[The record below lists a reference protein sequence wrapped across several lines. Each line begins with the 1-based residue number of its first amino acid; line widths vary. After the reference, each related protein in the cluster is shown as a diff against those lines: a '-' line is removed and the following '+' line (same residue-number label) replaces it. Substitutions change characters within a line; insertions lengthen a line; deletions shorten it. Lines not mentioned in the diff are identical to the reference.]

1 MATTVE
7 NSVATDAKVLQSYLD
22 GKWQAGTDDGAPL
35 VNPCDGSVLARASS
49 KGLDLK
55 AALDYSRNV
64 GGPELRKL
72 SYAQRAELLG
82 KIADALAA
90 HRDEWYEIARKNS
103 GNTKADAA
111 IDVDGS
117 IGTLKYFAKIGAKL
131 GGAHILRDGSPM
143 RLARD
148 QNFQGL
154 HVGVPLDGV
163 AVHINA
169 FNFPAWGLWEKA
181 AVSLLAGVP
190 VLSKPATSTA
200 WLAQEMVHAV
210 IEAGILPPGALSI
223 LCGSANLLPTYLQ
236 VGDAISFTG
245 SAKTAREIQKGIREG
260 VRVNV
265 EADSLNAALL
275 GPDAKPGSLEF
286 DFFVREVVRE
296 MTSKTGQK
304 CTAIR
309 RVLVPSEVAPAVTEA
324 IAVALSRVVVGD
336 PANSTV
342 TMGPVVNMAQRKS
355 VEDGINSLSQATE
368 VSHWPEKFAP
378 VDASLEKGAF
388 VPPIIFMLGNGR
400 DPETVHQL
408 EVFGPV
414 ATVVPYRDKA
424 DAFAVAR
431 RGGGSLAASVFSGDA
446 GFLAEAA
453 VALGT
458 THGRLLLVDPAIG
471 DSHTGHG
478 IVLPS
483 LMHGGPGRAGGGE
496 ELGGSAWAVVLSPAG
511 GVASIGDDAVG
522 AGGTGGG
529 PVSGIALQI
538 PQQRGEVL
546 VDGKRLE
553 TLWIEPADKD
563 RPDDRHAAR
572 RPGLGRAVEGL
583 SAKAGVAHRMRHTCL
598 FALWTR
604 KFRQADGKASGEI
617 HAPRGRSGAA
627 GVARQ
632 VGHREAD
639 FARPQRWRIDRLDLC
654 GEISR
659 PSAGVDSGSSA
670 CVCGRPQRRQHHRC
684 EGGLPDDRPS
694 AKTWALSSA
703 CGCDVLGLERHL
715 ARPKVSLVEHRGI
728 FAGNTLPD
736 FVHSGRR
743 GRIRNHRPGKGD

>member
-7 NSVATDAKVLQSYLD
+7 NRIAAGAKVLQSYVR
-22 GKWQAGTDDGAPL
+22 GKWQAGADHGTPL
-35 VNPCDGSVLARASS
+35 VNPCDGTVLAWASS
-49 KGLDLK
+49 QGLDLN
-55 AALDYSRNV
+55 AALAYSRNV

-72 SYAQRAELLG
+72 TYAQRAELLG
-82 KIADALAA
+82 KVADLLATR
-90 HRDEWYEIARKNS
+90 RDEWYEIARKNS

-131 GGAHILRDGSPM
+131 GDAHMLRDGAPM

-190 VLSKPATSTA
+190 VLAKPATSTA
-200 WLAQEMVHAV
+200 WLAQEMVAAV

-223 LCGSANLLPTYLQ
+223 LCGSPNDLLSHLQ
-236 VGDAISFTG
+236 LGDLVAFTG
-245 SAKTAREIQKGIREG
+245 SASTARQIRQSIREG

-275 GPDAKPGSLEF
+275 GPDAVPGSPSF

-309 RVLVPSEVAPAVTEA
+309 RVLVPAEHETAATEA
-324 IAVALSRVVVGD
+324 IAVALSKAVVGD
-336 PANSTV
+336 PANPAV

-355 VEDGINSLSQATE
+355 VEEGIENLTQATE
-368 VSHWPEKFAP
+368 VSYWPENFAP
-378 VDASLEKGAF
+378 VGASLEHGAF
-388 VPPIIFMLGNGR
+388 VPPTLFKLGNGR

-414 ATVVPYRDKA
+414 ATVVAYRDKA

-431 RGGGSLAASVFSGDA
+431 RGGGSLAASVFSSDTS
-446 GFLAEAA
+446 FLAESAT
-453 VALGT
+453 ALGT
-458 THGRLLLVDPAIG
+458 THGRLLLVDPAVG

-496 ELGGSAWAVVLSPAG
+496 ELGGLHGLWFYHQR
-511 GVASIGDDAVG
+511 VAMQGSTA
-522 AGGTGGG
+522 T
-529 PVSGIALQI
+529 
-538 PQQRGEVL
+538 
-546 VDGKRLE
+546 
-553 TLWIEPADKD
+553 
-563 RPDDRHAAR
+563 
-572 RPGLGRAVEGL
+572 L
-583 SAKAGVAHRMRHTCL
+583 SALAA
-598 FALWTR
+598 
-604 KFRQADGKASGEI
+604 QA
-617 HAPRGRSGAA
+617 
-627 GVARQ
+627 
-632 VGHREAD
+632 AD
-639 FARPQRWRIDRLDLC
+639 
-654 GEISR
+654 
-659 PSAGVDSGSSA
+659 PSA
-670 CVCGRPQRRQHHRC
+670 
-684 EGGLPDDRPS
+684 E
-694 AKTWALSSA
+694 
-703 CGCDVLGLERHL
+703 
-715 ARPKVSLVEHRGI
+715 
-728 FAGNTLPD
+728 
-736 FVHSGRR
+736 
-743 GRIRNHRPGKGD
+743 

>member
-1 MATTVE
+1 MPTTLE
-7 NSVATDAKVLQSYLD
+7 DRIASEIKVLESYLG
-22 GKWQAGTDDGAPL
+22 GKWQAGAGNGTPL
-35 VNPCDGSVLARASS
+35 VNPCDGAVLASASS

-82 KIADALAA
+82 KIADVLAMC
-90 HRDEWYEIARKNS
+90 RDEWYEIGRKNS

-131 GGAHILRDGSPM
+131 SDAHLLRDGVPM

-154 HVGVPLDGV
+154 HVGVSLDGV

-210 IEAGILPPGALSI
+210 VEAGVLPPGALSI
-223 LCGSANLLPTYLQ
+223 LCGSPNDLLDHLRL
-236 VGDAISFTG
+236 GDVVAFTG
-245 SAKTAREIQKGIREG
+245 SADTGDGIRQHPRVRQHG
-260 VRVNV
+260 VRVNI

-275 GPDAKPGSLEF
+275 GPDAAPGSPSF

-309 RVLVPSEVAPAVTEA
+309 RVLVAAEHAAAATDA
-324 IAVALSRVVVGD
+324 IAAALAKVVVGD
-336 PANSTV
+336 PANPSV
-342 TMGPVVNMAQRKS
+342 NMGPVVNMAQRKS
-355 VEDGINSLSQATE
+355 VEEGIRKLSAQAKIAYSPDPFALVDGDPT
-368 VSHWPEKFAP
+368 
-378 VDASLEKGAF
+378 KGAF
-388 VPPIIFMLGNGR
+388 VPSTLLKVNNSVDG
-400 DPETVHQL
+400 ELVH
-408 EVFGPV
+408 EMEIFGPV

-431 RGGGSLAASVFSGDA
+431 RGGGSLAASVFSGDN

-458 THGRLLLVDPAIG
+458 THGRLLLVDPTIG

-496 ELGGSAWAVVLSPAG
+496 ELGGLHGLWFYHQRVAMEGSAA
-511 GVASIGDDAVG
+511 
-522 AGGTGGG
+522 T
-529 PVSGIALQI
+529 
-538 PQQRGEVL
+538 
-546 VDGKRLE
+546 
-553 TLWIEPADKD
+553 
-563 RPDDRHAAR
+563 
-572 RPGLGRAVEGL
+572 L
-583 SAKAGVAHRMRHTCL
+583 SALAA
-598 FALWTR
+598 
-604 KFRQADGKASGEI
+604 QA
-617 HAPRGRSGAA
+617 
-627 GVARQ
+627 
-632 VGHREAD
+632 AD
-639 FARPQRWRIDRLDLC
+639 
-654 GEISR
+654 
-659 PSAGVDSGSSA
+659 PSA
-670 CVCGRPQRRQHHRC
+670 
-684 EGGLPDDRPS
+684 E
-694 AKTWALSSA
+694 
-703 CGCDVLGLERHL
+703 
-715 ARPKVSLVEHRGI
+715 
-728 FAGNTLPD
+728 
-736 FVHSGRR
+736 
-743 GRIRNHRPGKGD
+743 